1 MARAR
6 YRAEAGL
13 HGTTV
18 VITGAGSG
26 IGKALTPAFLSE
38 GARLPGV
45 DHAPDASAGR
55 DAS

>member
-1 MARAR
+1 MAAAR
-6 YRAEAGL
+6 FGTEAYL

-18 VITGAGSG
+18 VITEAGSG

-38 GARLPGV
+38 GARVPGV